1 MKSPKAISVHTL
13 PRIRIEE
20 SGIGMFLARKPYT
33 ECSSLTERFQN
44 CTEDICSV
52 ASIDLR
58 QLDRVCLPIS
68 LEDVDRMSWLAIG
81 LSASLASIMFAAYL
95 FAYVSRQDSGSTK
108 MQEIAAAIREGAV
121 AYLKRQNLT
130 LAVFVLAMAVILAI
144 LVGYSM
150 ALAYLLGSLCT
161 TLASFI
167 GMSAAIRANVR
178 TSSAARRS
186 LNEAFAVA
194 FYGGGVMGLSTVGL
208 ALLGITVLYYIYGE
222 PHVILGFSFGASALA
237 LFAKAG
243 GGIYTKT
250 ADVGADLVG
259 KVEIGIPEDDP
270 RNPAVIADNVG
281 DNVGDVAGMGA
292 DLIDSYIA
300 SVVAAMIIGWETL
313 RNVAYVILPI
323 LVAAAGLLASMIGM
337 LFVRVGKRGNPGAA
351 LNRGTFSTCLIFAAI
366 TFLAIHLLGIGE
378 KGLGIFY
385 ATVSGLVAGMVI
397 GITTDF
403 FTSIDRTPVLK
414 TAEAARTGAAVS
426 ILSGFSYGI
435 MSMVPPIIGI
445 CAATWASWHLAGM
458 YGVTQVYG
466 VAISAVGM
474 LSIVGMIIS
483 ADAYGP
489 IVDNA
494 KGIAEQSGLGHE
506 VVAVADR
513 LDAAGNTAKAI
524 TKGFAIGAAALT
536 VLALFAA
543 YGEIVEVS
551 IFNLMKPDVVV
562 GVFLGGMMPPVLSAL
577 LILAVGKNAFRMIEE
592 VRRQFKE
599 IPGLMEGKAKP
610 DYAKCV
616 DIAAKGAL
624 KELILPCVLAI
635 IAPLAVGFIL
645 GKEALGGFLAG
656 SIVTG
661 IIFAL
666 LMANAGGTWDN
677 AKKYIEAGGFG
688 GEGSD
693 AHKAAVVGDT
703 VGDPF
708 KDTAGPSLNTMIT
721 VMSLVSSVFA
731 PLIVKL
737 LG

>member
-1 MKSPKAISVHTL
+1 MDWLIIAP
-13 PRIRIEE
+13 
-20 SGIGMFLARKPYT
+20 LAG
-33 ECSSLTERFQN
+33 L
-44 CTEDICSV
+44 V
-52 ASIDLR
+52 SIA
-58 QLDRVCLPIS
+58 
-68 LEDVDRMSWLAIG
+68 LAV
-81 LSASLASIMFAAYL
+81 YL
-95 FAYVSRQDSGSTK
+95 FFHVTKQESGSTR
-108 MQEIAAAIREGAV
+108 MRQISTAISEGAT
-121 AYLKRQNLT
+121 AYLKRQNMT
-130 LAVFVLAMAVILAI
+130 LGVFVLVMAVILGIAF
-144 LVGYSM
+144 GYHT
-150 ALAYLLGSLCT
+150 ALAYIFGSVCT
-161 TLASFI
+161 TLASFF
-167 GMSAAIRANVR
+167 GMAAAIRANVR
-178 TSSAARRS
+178 TSNAARKG
-186 LNEAFAVA
+186 LNQAFPVA
-194 FYGGGVMGLSTVGL
+194 FYGGAVMGLSIVGM
-208 ALLGITVLYYIYGE
+208 ALLGISLLYYIYG
-222 PHVILGFSFGASALA
+222 PTQLDIILGFSFGASALA

-300 SVVAAMIIGWETL
+300 SVMAAMVIGWETGGAI
-313 RNVAYVILPI
+313 NETFVILPLLI
-323 LVAAAGLLASMIGM
+323 AAAGIFASAIGM
-337 LFVRVGKRGNPGAA
+337 FFVRVGKRGNPGAT
-351 LNRGTFSTCLIFAAI
+351 LNRGTFSTCFIFAVS
-366 TFLAIHLLGIGE
+366 TFLIIYLLGIGRQ
-378 KGLGIFY
+378 GLGVFY
-385 ATVSGLVAGMVI
+385 ATVAGLIAGMVI
-397 GITTDF
+397 GMTTDY
-403 FTSIDRTPVLK
+403 FTSIDRPMVYK
-414 TAEAARTGAAVS
+414 TAEAAKTGAAIN

-435 MSMVPPIIGI
+435 TSIVPPVLGI
-445 CAATWASWHLAGM
+445 CVATLASWYLAGAH
-458 YGVTQVYG
+458 GVASVYG

-474 LSIVGMIIS
+474 LSVVGMIIS

-494 KGIAEQSGLGHE
+494 RGISEQSGLGEE
-506 VVAVADR
+506 VIAVTDR

-536 VLALFAA
+536 VLALFAT
-543 YGEIVEVS
+543 YKEIIELEMAKNGIEYTLVL
-551 IFNLMKPDVVV
+551 NLMEPKVIV
-562 GVFLGGMMPPVLSAL
+562 GLFIGAMMPPLLSAL

-610 DYAKCV
+610 NYARCV

-624 KELILPCVLAI
+624 KELALPCILAI

-677 AKKYIEAGGFG
+677 AKKYIEAGAFG
-688 GEGSD
+688 GKGSE
-693 AHKAAVVGDT
+693 AHKAAVIGDT

-721 VMSLVSSVFA
+721 VMALVASVFA
-731 PLIVKL
+731 PLIATFSLVW
-737 LG
+737 G